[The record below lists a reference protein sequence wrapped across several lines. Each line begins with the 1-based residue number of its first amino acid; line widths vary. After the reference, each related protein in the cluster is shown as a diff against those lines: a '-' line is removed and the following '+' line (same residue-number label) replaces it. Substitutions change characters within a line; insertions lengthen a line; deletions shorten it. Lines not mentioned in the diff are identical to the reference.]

1 MGQRYNQIPHGQIVL
16 PPMQEDIDKQ
26 VEIQTKINI
35 AQIKAKEEI
44 ISFALKNTKMY
55 ELDAKLA
62 KLKLDI
68 FIAEGFS
75 RAEAMQ
81 LITGKQ

>member
-1 MGQRYNQIPHGQIVL
+1 MGQRYNQIPQGQIVL

-35 AQIKAKEEI
+35 AQLKAKEEI
-44 ISFALKNTKMY
+44 IKFALENTKMY

-62 KLKLDI
+62 KTKLDI
-68 FIAEGFS
+68 FVAEGFS
-75 RAEAMQ
+75 RPEAMQ
-81 LITGKQ
+81 LITGKP